1 MKKNGSIG
9 ARNDEKKHIIV
20 STGSPSCSHFFVWL
34 AYMLLEAIFEW
45 GDKIGWIRAFLNIVD
60 L

>member
-1 MKKNGSIG
+1 MMVKKAHYSFY
-9 ARNDEKKHIIV
+9 RE
-20 STGSPSCSHFFVWL
+20 SELLSFFCLV